1 MEIKKEYIKISDPGF
16 PIRASLT
23 INSMEDLSSST
34 HLHKEMELVYV
45 TKGEMEFVINN
56 DIIKVNSGNVLLVNG
71 MISHSSTATNN
82 KNVVEMYLLQFDPC
96 LILGNALLSDYKYL
110 VPFLNENTFDYKLLD
125 IKDFHQYIVVT
136 NLIVEIQAEIVKKEI
151 AYEMYIKSCLYRILT
166 ILYRNNIIN
175 FSSLDILNKNKDML
189 SKLNKAFK
197 LVENYYYEP
206 ITVEMAC
213 HELALNYHY
222 FCRLFKAA
230 TGKTFIQYLNFVRIK
245 NAEKLL
251 LSSEKSII
259 QIMSETGFSS
269 LNYFNKVFKSYRG
282 TSPSAYRKEILNKN
296 KMH

>member
-1 MEIKKEYIKISDPGF
+1 MEIKREYIKISDPEF
-16 PIRASLT
+16 PIRASVT
-23 INSMEDLSSST
+23 INSMEDLSSSP

-56 DIIKVNSGNVLLVNG
+56 DTIKVNSGNVLLING
-71 MISHSSTATNN
+71 MIAHSSIVNDN
-82 KNVVEMYLLQFDPC
+82 KNIVEMYLLQFDPC
-96 LILGNALLSDYKYL
+96 LILGNTLLSDYKYL
-110 VPFLNENTFDYKLLD
+110 VPFLNENTFDYQLLD
-125 IKDFHQYIVVT
+125 IKYLHQHINVT
-136 NLIVEIQAEIVKKEI
+136 NLIIEIQSEIVKKEI
-151 AYEMYIKSCLYRILT
+151 AYEMYIKSCLYRIIT

-189 SKLNKAFK
+189 SKLNKALK

-213 HELALNYHY
+213 KELSLNYHY

-251 LSSEKSII
+251 LTSKKSII

-269 LNYFNKVFKSYRG
+269 LNYFNKIFKSYSG
-282 TSPSAYRKEILNKN
+282 SSPSAYRKEILMKN
-296 KMH
+296 I